1 METIDEVSELDDQS
15 YYRIFGSALD
25 THILMLYQGKD
36 KYHSEVN
43 EVREAFKQAANQ
55 NKYEMLKY

>member
-25 THILMLYQGKD
+25 TQILMLYQGKD
-36 KYHSEVN
+36 KHHSEVN